1 MKIVKLTRPALS
13 DPQRHLELQAREA
26 QSGLMDFVMS
36 QAAPCGW
43 LEVEVL
49 DDDRDADRPAYPRS
63 ARRTG

>member
-1 MKIVKLTRPALS
+1 MKIVKLTRPALT

-26 QSGLMDFVMS
+26 QSGLLDFMLS
-36 QAAPCGW
+36 QAAPSGW

-49 DDDRDADRPAYPRS
+49 DQQTTPVPAAPRS